1 MWYQIRAIVERGGTY
16 LPLCSVP
23 FPLLVRLHKL
33 QLCEL
38 QPQSEQCT
46 VISAAF
52 DTSFCNSPYW
62 FTLPP
67 RAPHPPP
74 WLWLSIS
81 NLAIFVAL
89 LWALINNCVCHRLL
103 SLPTRRLSG
112 LRSRLS
118 WLSRLMSWQLI
129 NILQCCSFIITRR
142 QSRHKQSII
151 MFSLYT
157 STPFPVNPTILLCI
171 LGLQFQFF
179 ICAFNCNSVE
189 LQRRHTQEGLLY
201 LHLLQSQM
209 EWLMVPVFDFVFWG
223 STRLIYGQ
231 VVAHKHSNQLIAVIF
246 QLASSFA

>member
-1 MWYQIRAIVERGGTY
+1 MRTAAAVWTVHSYFGCFRHI
-16 LPLCSVP
+16 
-23 FPLLVRLHKL
+23 FL
-33 QLCEL
+33 QLSLLIYPSSC
-38 QPQSEQCT
+38 
-46 VISAAF
+46 
-52 DTSFCNSPYW
+52 
-62 FTLPP
+62 PP
-67 RAPHPPP
+67 APHPPL

-112 LRSRLS
+112 LE
-118 WLSRLMSWQLI
+118 
-129 NILQCCSFIITRR
+129 
-142 QSRHKQSII
+142 
-151 MFSLYT
+151 SLDCLDCLAWCRGSSST
-157 STPFPVNPTILLCI
+157 SYNVAVLLPPDGKVGTNKVLLCFLCIPPPYSLPVNPSILLCI

-189 LQRRHTQEGLLY
+189 LQRGHTQECLLY

-209 EWLMVPVFDFVFWG
+209 EWLMVSVFDFVFWG

>member
-16 LPLCSVP
+16 LPLCSFP
-23 FPLLVRLHKL
+23 FLVRLHKL

-67 RAPHPPP
+67 PAPHSPL

-129 NILQCCSFIITRR
+129 NILQCCSFITTRR

-157 STPFPVNPTILLCI
+157 STPFPVNPSILLCI

-179 ICAFNCNSVE
+179 ICAFNCNSDCKGGT
-189 LQRRHTQEGLLY
+189 LRR
-201 LHLLQSQM
+201 
-209 EWLMVPVFDFVFWG
+209 
-223 STRLIYGQ
+223 
-231 VVAHKHSNQLIAVIF
+231 
-246 QLASSFA
+246 ASSTSTSSNRRWSDWWSPSLISCFGVARAWFMAK